1 MPKFHHLTTE
11 MSIRTKHEHPEPIGG
26 GTPPAEMAA
35 PGASGNRAAAQQPTA
50 RQLRQN
56 DDRQVLTCFP
66 PKNATE
72 RLLCSFSP
80 KNRQKRP
87 ENQIRRRPARSRAKP
102 KPSPSRSR
110 AKPKPS
116 RESASNAKS
125 PPQSPARA
133 KAKPSRNQ
141 AENPQATPSPRH
153 NLRRKPS
160 PSRSRAKPKPPRLA
174 TLGQHSPTVG
184 VRGRRAGA
192 SLPGPLPAPVRL
204 SVPKHANG
212 TPTGVI
218 YLRSIERKTPGGCL
232 CTFNGAR
239 RAGAL

>member
-1 MPKFHHLTTE
+1 M
-11 MSIRTKHEHPEPIGG
+11 RTKHEHPEPIGG

-56 DDRQVLTCFP
+56 DDRQVLTRFS

-72 RLLCSFSP
+72 RLLCRFSP

-87 ENQIRRRPARSRAKP
+87 ENQIRRLPARSRAKP
-102 KPSPSRSR
+102 KPKPSQ
-110 AKPKPS
+110 AETKPKPS
-116 RESASNAKS
+116 RESASNAKFAR
-125 PPQSPARA
+125 QSPARA

-141 AENPQATPSPRH
+141 AENPQNKPIPRH

-174 TLGQHSPTVG
+174 TLGQYAAPLG
-184 VRGRRAGA
+184 VRGRRAVA
-192 SLPGPLPAPVRL
+192 SFPGPLPAPVRL

-218 YLRSIERKTPGGCL
+218 YLRSIERKTPAGCL